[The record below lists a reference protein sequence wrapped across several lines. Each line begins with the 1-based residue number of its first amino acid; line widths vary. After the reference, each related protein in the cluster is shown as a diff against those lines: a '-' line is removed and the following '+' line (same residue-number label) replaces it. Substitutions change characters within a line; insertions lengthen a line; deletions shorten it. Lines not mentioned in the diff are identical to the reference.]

1 MIDFT
6 DRCVSYDT
14 ACVYVND
21 CLGRRVSMRTVKA
34 GTETLQRFFYKDFLC
49 IQQLRGTD
57 NALFHS
63 YVWDPTEPIATRPLI
78 FLPAYS
84 SPSKILEHPRRPQAS
99 KRPRH
104 RQEPRAGR
112 GDAAARAEAWM
123 RRWEILHGVE
133 RQGETTLAVFP
144 VLRGGRHPR
153 RPLAGQRQRPPDKVD
168 DLTHLYH
175 KDFPQGVAVHPLGL

>member
-1 MIDFT
+1 MQNMMTHPIRQRRLPLT
-6 DRCVSYDT
+6 RPPG
-14 ACVYVND
+14 
-21 CLGRRVSMRTVKA
+21 GRRANPKNEMKMSAFCETVRETTKTHRKA
-34 GTETLQRFFYKDFLC
+34 QIEVASHR
-49 IQQLRGTD
+49 RGS
-57 NALFHS
+57 FPH
-63 YVWDPTEPIATRPLI
+63 R
-78 FLPAYS
+78 
-84 SPSKILEHPRRPQAS
+84 KILEHPRRPQAS

-133 RQGETTLAVFP
+133 RQGETTLTVFP

-175 KDFPQGVAVHPLGL
+175 KKIPQGVAVHPLGL